1 MMRLVEMLRSLRDS
15 RLGSVRLQYAILVA
29 GMAIVTL
36 MTVQTA
42 STKVAEKISTIT
54 AALNK
59 IQF

>member
-1 MMRLVEMLRSLRDS
+1 MTRLIRTFRALCDS
-15 RLGSVRLQYAILVA
+15 RSGSVRLQYAILVA

-42 STKVAEKISTIT
+42 STKVADKISTIT